1 MLIKVAVESGGDVLM
16 RYARLRRIV
25 QDSMCK
31 TLLLNAATD
40 SPALLA
46 YSIALVTTCFVCFRS
61 HLRMQIEVRCRSR
74 CDAVATCCG
83 RVRHVAT

>member
-61 HLRMQIEVRCRSR
+61 HLRMQIEVGRRVGRCRCR
-74 CDAVATCCG
+74 C
-83 RVRHVAT
+83 R